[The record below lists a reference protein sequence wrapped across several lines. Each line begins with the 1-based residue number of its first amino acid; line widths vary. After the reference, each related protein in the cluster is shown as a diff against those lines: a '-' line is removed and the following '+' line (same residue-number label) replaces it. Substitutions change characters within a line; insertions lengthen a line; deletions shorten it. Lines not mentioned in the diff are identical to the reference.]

1 MEKLFVQHFY
11 IKLLFNKTI
20 FITLSGIYI
29 PNSGVFSSC
38 IYTNYPVVRLVIRII
53 DKFV

>member
-1 MEKLFVQHFY
+1 MEILFVQHFY
-11 IKLLFNKTI
+11 RKHLFNKTT
-20 FITLSGIYI
+20 FITLCGIYI
-29 PNSGVFSSC
+29 PNSGMFSSC